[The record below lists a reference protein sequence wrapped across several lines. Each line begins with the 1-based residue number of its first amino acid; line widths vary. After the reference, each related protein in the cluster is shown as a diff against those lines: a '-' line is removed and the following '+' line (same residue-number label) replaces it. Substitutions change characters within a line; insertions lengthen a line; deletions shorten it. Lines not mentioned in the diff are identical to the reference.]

1 MAQQAKEASQL
12 PVPDRYYAEYV
23 RLLSD
28 AAEEGASLETL
39 QEAINRGTRQSWNLV
54 SVTQDPTSRESVLTI
69 WDTVLPQGVLQGVL
83 LGSSEL
89 LQQGHATRAS
99 KPREL

>member
-23 RLLSD
+23 LLLPD

-39 QEAINRGTRQSWNLV
+39 
-54 SVTQDPTSRESVLTI
+54 
-69 WDTVLPQGVLQGVL
+69 
-83 LGSSEL
+83 
-89 LQQGHATRAS
+89 
-99 KPREL
+99 

>member
-28 AAEEGASLETL
+28 TAEEALRLRPFKKRSTGELGKA
-39 QEAINRGTRQSWNLV
+39 G
-54 SVTQDPTSRESVLTI
+54 I
-69 WDTVLPQGVLQGVL
+69 WL
-83 LGSSEL
+83 
-89 LQQGHATRAS
+89 A
-99 KPREL
+99 